1 MTVRL
6 ILISYKNNRLT
17 FQARAVIF
25 LSWHHDSFDT
35 RVIPVMI
42 ARSRYGFVLNVA
54 LNKPLI
60 NPVNSSQYP
69 LIIYNDI
76 L

>member
-25 LSWHHDSFDT
+25 LSWHHAFHDCNQDHKMSHT
-35 RVIPVMI
+35 VISLQLSYLSL
-42 ARSRYGFVLNVA
+42 A
-54 LNKPLI
+54 
-60 NPVNSSQYP
+60 
-69 LIIYNDI
+69 
-76 L
+76 